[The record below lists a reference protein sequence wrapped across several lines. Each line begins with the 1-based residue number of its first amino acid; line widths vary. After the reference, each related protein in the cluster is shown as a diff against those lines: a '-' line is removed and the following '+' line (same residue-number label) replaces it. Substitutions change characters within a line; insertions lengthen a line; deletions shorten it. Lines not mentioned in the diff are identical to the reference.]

1 MIIDTHAHLYF
12 PELISNIDKVIDDA
26 LSNGIEKIII
36 PAVDLKTIDIALN
49 ISAKFNM
56 VFTAAGFHPSDI
68 KDLDEK
74 ELLELESKLKE
85 SKIVAVGE
93 IGLDYYW
100 DKSYIDKQ
108 KYFFKSQI
116 EIAQQNQLPIIIHTR
131 VSVQDAI
138 DIVKNYKDL
147 YCQFHCFSG
156 NSSEL
161 KEILTLKNSFVSYCG
176 NITYKKFS
184 SINLIEETP
193 IERLLAETD
202 SPFLTPV
209 PFRGKPN
216 QPAYLKH
223 TIKKIAEVKKIDEA
237 ILTSDLLKN
246 TRSIFGL

>member
-12 PELISNIDKVIDDA
+12 PELLSSIDKVIDDA
-26 LSNGIEKIII
+26 LSNGIVKIII

-49 ISAKFNM
+49 LSAKYDM
-56 VFTAAGFHPSDI
+56 VYSAAGLHPSDV
-68 KDLDEK
+68 KELDESVLK
-74 ELLELESKLKE
+74 ELESKFKE
-85 SKIVAVGE
+85 KKIVAVGE

-100 DKSYIDKQ
+100 DKSFIDKQ
-108 KYFFKSQI
+108 IYFFKSQI
-116 EIAQQNQLPIIIHTR
+116 ELAEENNLPIIIHTR
-131 VSVQDAI
+131 ESVQDAI

-161 KEILTLKNSFVSYCG
+161 KEILSLKNSFVSYCG

-184 SINLIEETP
+184 SLNLIEETP

-209 PFRGKPN
+209 PFRGKSN

-223 TIKKIAEVKKIDEA
+223 TIKKIAEVKKIDEV
-237 ILTSDLLKN
+237 ILNSELLKN
-246 TRSIFGL
+246 TRNIFGL